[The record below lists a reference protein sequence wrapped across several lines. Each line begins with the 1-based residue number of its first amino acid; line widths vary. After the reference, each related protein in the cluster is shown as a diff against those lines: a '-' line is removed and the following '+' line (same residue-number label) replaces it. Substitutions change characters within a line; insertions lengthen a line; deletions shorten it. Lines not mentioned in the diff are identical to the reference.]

1 MARRGE
7 SAPRALRALAVD
19 AFLRRTLTHASRPA
33 ARLYGR
39 VAEDPRV
46 ALVVDECGPVSGRVR
61 QVVARGTAE
70 LLPCDV
76 PRGRRKLSRYPG
88 EGESRWDR
96 RFLDHLYAD
105 PERSGTVRLHVVPA
119 SLHARDLG
127 CQVG

>member
-1 MARRGE
+1 M
-7 SAPRALRALAVD
+7 
-19 AFLRRTLTHASRPA
+19 
-33 ARLYGR
+33 
-39 VAEDPRV
+39 
-46 ALVVDECGPVSGRVR
+46 ALVVDEYGPVSGRVR